1 MKVCHAQARGCDLDG
16 YSSRSGVLQK
26 ATLVA
31 EGKGSTRFAMLL
43 LSVYVQKGD
52 VVECEIAE
60 IGTIRNEIQ

>member
-1 MKVCHAQARGCDLDG
+1 
-16 YSSRSGVLQK
+16 
-26 ATLVA
+26 
-31 EGKGSTRFAMLL
+31 MLL